1 LKLRH
6 LPLLPLLPLVLVL
19 LLLVS
24 ACGRKDLPAPELYE
38 RHCARCHG
46 DRGQGVP
53 RGLKL
58 YPRLDLLTSPMVRQG
73 DRATVRQ
80 RIAEGH
86 DRMPAFKRRLTPEE
100 IERMVDFTFQLSQTP
115 NIPEKPKENP

>member
-1 LKLRH
+1 MKLRYLAV
-6 LPLLPLLPLVLVL
+6 LPL
-19 LLLVS
+19 LLLVAGCS
-24 ACGRKDLPAPELYE
+24 GKNLSTPELYE

-58 YPRLDLLTSPMVRQG
+58 YPKLDLLASSMVRQG
-73 DRATVRQ
+73 DRAAVRQ

-86 DRMPAFKRRLTPEE
+86 GRMPGFKRRLTPEE
-100 IERMVDFTFQLSQTP
+100 IERLADFTFQLSQNP
-115 NIPEKPKENP
+115 QKEDP

>member
-1 LKLRH
+1 MKLRLFPLTA
-6 LPLLPLLPLVLVL
+6 LPLLLLAAGCSGKNL
-19 LLLVS
+19 S
-24 ACGRKDLPAPELYE
+24 APELYG

-73 DRATVRQ
+73 DRAAVRQ

-86 DRMPAFKRRLTPEE
+86 GRMPAFKRRLTPEE
-100 IERMVDFTFQLSQTP
+100 IERLVDFTLQLSQ
-115 NIPEKPKENP
+115 KENP

>member
-1 LKLRH
+1 MK
-6 LPLLPLLPLVLVL
+6 PL
-19 LLLVS
+19 LLLAVLPFLLS
-24 ACGRKDLPAPELYE
+24 AGCARKNLSTPELYE

-73 DRATVRQ
+73 DRAAVRQ

-86 DRMPAFKRRLTPEE
+86 GRMPAFKRRLTPEE
-100 IERMVDFTFQLSQTP
+100 IERMVDFTFQLSHSPQ
-115 NIPEKPKENP
+115 NPKKEDP

>member
-1 LKLRH
+1 MKLLCLAV
-6 LPLLPLLPLVLVL
+6 LPLLLL
-19 LLLVS
+19 
-24 ACGRKDLPAPELYE
+24 AGCRDLPAPELYE

-58 YPRLDLLTSPMVRQG
+58 YPKLDLLASSMVWQG
-73 DRATVRQ
+73 DRAAVRQ

-86 DRMPAFKRRLTPEE
+86 GRMPGFKRRLTQEE
-100 IERMVDFTFQLSQTP
+100 IERLVDFTFQLSQ
-115 NIPEKPKENP
+115 IPKKEDP

>member
-1 LKLRH
+1 LKLRP
-6 LPLLPLLPLVLVL
+6 LPPLAVIPL
-19 LLLVS
+19 LLL
-24 ACGRKDLPAPELYE
+24 AAGCARKDLSAPGLYE

-73 DRATVRQ
+73 DRAAVRQ

-86 DRMPAFKRRLTPEE
+86 GRMPGFKRRLTPEE
-100 IERMVDFTFQLSQTP
+100 IERLVDFTFQLNQTH
-115 NIPEKPKENP
+115 IPEKPKENP

>member
-1 LKLRH
+1 LKLRP
-6 LPLLPLLPLVLVL
+6 PLTVAVL
-19 LLLVS
+19 LLL
-24 ACGRKDLPAPELYE
+24 ATGCGRKDLPAPELYE

-58 YPRLDLLTSPMVRQG
+58 YPKLNLLDSPMVRQG
-73 DRATVRQ
+73 DRAAVRQ

-100 IERMVDFTFQLSQTP
+100 IEKMVDFTFQLSHSPQ
-115 NIPEKPKENP
+115 NSKKEDP

>member
-1 LKLRH
+1 MKLRA
-6 LPLLPLLPLVLVL
+6 LAVIPL
-19 LLLVS
+19 LLL
-24 ACGRKDLPAPELYE
+24 AAGCAGKDPSAPELYE

-73 DRATVRQ
+73 DRAAVRQ

-86 DRMPAFKRRLTPEE
+86 GRMPGFKRRLTPEE
-100 IERMVDFTFQLSQTP
+100 IERLVDFTFQL
-115 NIPEKPKENP
+115 KPKENP

>member
-1 LKLRH
+1 MAV
-6 LPLLPLLPLVLVL
+6 LPLLLLAA
-19 LLLVS
+19 
-24 ACGRKDLPAPELYE
+24 ACGHKDLPGPELYE

-58 YPRLDLLTSPMVRQG
+58 YPKLDLLASAMVRQG
-73 DRATVRQ
+73 DRAAVRQ

-86 DRMPAFKRRLTPEE
+86 DRMPAFKRRLTPAE
-100 IERMVDFTFQLSQTP
+100 IERLVDFTFQLR
-115 NIPEKPKENP
+115 KENP

>member
-1 LKLRH
+1 MKLRALPLTA
-6 LPLLPLLPLVLVL
+6 LPLLLLI
-19 LLLVS
+19 
-24 ACGRKDLPAPELYE
+24 AGCGGKNLPAPDLYE

-58 YPRLDLLTSPMVRQG
+58 YPKLDLLASSMVRQG
-73 DRATVRQ
+73 DRAAVRQ

-100 IERMVDFTFQLSQTP
+100 IEKLVDFTFRLS
-115 NIPEKPKENP
+115 NKEDP

>member
-1 LKLRH
+1 MKLRP
-6 LPLLPLLPLVLVL
+6 LPPLAVL
-19 LLLVS
+19 LLLAAGCS
-24 ACGRKDLPAPELYE
+24 GKDLPAPDLYE

-58 YPRLDLLTSPMVRQG
+58 YPRLDLLASSMVRQG
-73 DRATVRQ
+73 DRAAVRQ

-86 DRMPAFKRRLTPEE
+86 GRMPGFKRRLTPEE
-100 IERMVDFTFQLSQTP
+100 IERLVDFTFQLSHSPQ
-115 NIPEKPKENP
+115 NPEKENP